1 MARPPSRERRA
12 DMARAAGRGA
22 RCGQLWAVA
31 PNGAHSSALMK
42 ERPDR
47 TVAVDYVTNARRER
61 CEKTETDEGVPMRKM
76 R

>member
-42 ERPDR
+42 ERPNSR
-47 TVAVDYVTNARRER
+47 CDYVTNARRER